1 MVKVRQDAWMEENDT
16 LLAETVLRHVREGST
31 QLSAFEEVGD
41 ALNRTAA
48 ACGFRWN
55 AVVRREYETELEDAK
70 KERKQAIRVLG
81 KDFKRRGSQLYTP
94 SSQSN
99 ESDNKV
105 SVPLSAL
112 SLDTVIAYLVRL
124 HHTGAGDSESLR
136 WRQTAKVANENIT
149 KLEKEIEKLQNEN
162 DTLRTDYEQFVQ
174 IMNRARRLVTL
185 TDEED
190 RTAPIFTME
199 KNGNLVSK
207 EPPISH

>member
-1 MVKVRQDAWMEENDT
+1 MVKVRQDAWMEENDI

-55 AVVRREYETELEDAK
+55 AVVRRDYEIELEGAK
-70 KERKQAIRVLG
+70 KERKQAMRVLG
-81 KDFKRRGSQLYTP
+81 KDFKRRGRQLYTP
-94 SSQSN
+94 TQGSEMDS
-99 ESDNKV
+99 KV

-136 WRQTAKVANENIT
+136 WRQTAKIANENIS
-149 KLEKEIEKLQNEN
+149 KLEKEIETLRKEN
-162 DTLRTDYEQFVQ
+162 ITLRTDYEQFVQ

-185 TDEED
+185 TDEND
-190 RTAPIFTME
+190 RTAPVFTME

-207 EPPISH
+207 EPPVNH